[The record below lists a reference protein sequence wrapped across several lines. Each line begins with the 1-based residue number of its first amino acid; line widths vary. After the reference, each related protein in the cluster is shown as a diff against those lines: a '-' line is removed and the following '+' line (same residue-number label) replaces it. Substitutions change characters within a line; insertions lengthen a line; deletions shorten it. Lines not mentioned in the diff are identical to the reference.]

1 MGIDLKFETDD
12 VRIELHWK
20 LGSSYSTYVN
30 VLDMRTGK
38 HVILPWARF
47 LEGILDLSTELVEP
61 TSIEVKAPAGPGG
74 IKHNE

>member
-1 MGIDLKFETDD
+1 MRIDLKFETDD

-30 VLDMRTGK
+30 VLNMRTGK
-38 HVILPWARF
+38 HIILPWAKF
-47 LEGILDLSTELVEP
+47 LGGMLDLSTELIEP
-61 TSIEVKAPAGPGG
+61 TLQAPAGPGG